1 MKHLFLLLAFLPFFL
16 SAQEDAKYLEGAVP
30 VENGKVVFT
39 KEIQIPS
46 LSQNEVYETALKWA
60 EERFNNEDCRVV
72 YQNRDKGEMAA
83 TGKEYIIFSSTA
95 LSLDRSKMS
104 YQVLIYCQDQL
115 CTIKLTNIRYDYDV
129 AYQREPEK
137 YIAEE
142 WITDENSIRKGKLN
156 RISGKFRRKTID
168 FADELLIFQPAEH
181 EGVFRKGGQPRRFVS
196 DDAQVLPLF
205 LFGEAAFQEQVGKA
219 VDGRHGRLEFV
230 GKVVNEVVLER
241 PNAVELRAHLV
252 EVFEEGSELT
262 AARHF
267 ELMPELPVRDF
278 FERFGKLCRHLI
290 RLVVEVDDD
299 DGDDDRDGRHD
310 GDGRDEGEPV
320 ILVAEKEADDRERHL
335 REHDERHKDEQ
346 EHHEGV
352 TYVLA
357 LDFRRKILLFS
368 VLSLVGGS
376 LFLSVRAHFLITALY
391 PMPRRVTISNSG

>member
-104 YQVLIYCQDQL
+104 YQLLIYCQDQL

-168 FADELLIFQPAEH
+168 FGDELFTGAMNA
-181 EGVFRKGGQPRRFVS
+181 FGQQAMQ
-196 DDAQVLPLF
+196 AQ
-205 LFGEAAFQEQVGKA
+205 A
-219 VDGRHGRLEFV
+219 VT
-230 GKVVNEVVLER
+230 
-241 PNAVELRAHLV
+241 PTP
-252 EVFEEGSELT
+252 S
-262 AARHF
+262 
-267 ELMPELPVRDF
+267 
-278 FERFGKLCRHLI
+278 
-290 RLVVEVDDD
+290 
-299 DGDDDRDGRHD
+299 
-310 GDGRDEGEPV
+310 
-320 ILVAEKEADDRERHL
+320 KEAETAPV
-335 REHDERHKDEQ
+335 KGTKPATQ
-346 EHHEGV
+346 SGAIQNGPEGF
-352 TYVLA
+352 TRMDAGNIPNTL
-357 LDFRRKILLFS
+357 KQLLPDS
-368 VLSLVGGS
+368 DMRIKMADNNLNESK
-376 LFLSVRAHFLITALY
+376 AE
-391 PMPRRVTISNSG
+391 

>member
-168 FADELLIFQPAEH
+168 FADELFTGAMNAFGQQAMQTQAVTPTPSKEAETAPVKETKPAAQSGAIQNGP
-181 EGVFRKGGQPRRFVS
+181 EGFTRMDAGNIPNTLKQLLPDSDMRIKMADNNLNESKAEWKGIS
-196 DDAQVLPLF
+196 T
-205 LFGEAAFQEQVGKA
+205 LFGKEIASSLS
-219 VDGRHGRLEFV
+219 GRQLCFLQGCKRRRNIYHP
-230 GKVVNEVVLER
+230 VL
-241 PNAVELRAHLV
+241 
-252 EVFEEGSELT
+252 
-262 AARHF
+262 
-267 ELMPELPVRDF
+267 
-278 FERFGKLCRHLI
+278 
-290 RLVVEVDDD
+290 
-299 DGDDDRDGRHD
+299 
-310 GDGRDEGEPV
+310 
-320 ILVAEKEADDRERHL
+320 
-335 REHDERHKDEQ
+335 
-346 EHHEGV
+346 
-352 TYVLA
+352 
-357 LDFRRKILLFS
+357 
-368 VLSLVGGS
+368 
-376 LFLSVRAHFLITALY
+376 
-391 PMPRRVTISNSG
+391 

>member
-46 LSQNEVYETALKWA
+46 LSQNEVYETAMKWA

-95 LSLDRSKMS
+95 LSLDRSRMS

-115 CTIKLTNIRYDYDV
+115 CTIKLTNIRYEYDV

-168 FADELLIFQPAEH
+168 FADELFTGAMNVFGQQAMQAQTVAPTSSKETETAPVKETKPAAQTSAIQNAP
-181 EGVFRKGGQPRRFVS
+181 EGFTRMDAGNIPNILKQLLPDSDMRIKMADNNLSESQAEWKGFS
-196 DDAQVLPLF
+196 T
-205 LFGEAAFQEQVGKA
+205 LFGKEIASFSADA
-219 VDGRHGRLEFV
+219 
-230 GKVVNEVVLER
+230 N
-241 PNAVELRAHLV
+241 
-252 EVFEEGSELT
+252 S
-262 AARHF
+262 
-267 ELMPELPVRDF
+267 DF
-278 FERFGKLCRHLI
+278 CKGVK
-290 RLVVEVDDD
+290 
-299 DGDDDRDGRHD
+299 
-310 GDGRDEGEPV
+310 EGEIYTIQFSKKPFSQDAVWMILECKMQGLTPDGNNQTV
-320 ILVAEKEADDRERHL
+320 IGEIVNVWIK
-335 REHDERHKDEQ
+335 
-346 EHHEGV
+346 
-352 TYVLA
+352 
-357 LDFRRKILLFS
+357 
-368 VLSLVGGS
+368 
-376 LFLSVRAHFLITALY
+376 
-391 PMPRRVTISNSG
+391 

>member
-168 FADELLIFQPAEH
+168 FADELFTGAMNAFGQQAMQAQAVTPTPSKEAETAPVKETKPVAQSGAIQNGP
-181 EGVFRKGGQPRRFVS
+181 EGLADNNLNESKAEWKGIS
-196 DDAQVLPLF
+196 T
-205 LFGEAAFQEQVGKA
+205 LFGKEIASFSTDANSAFCKGVKVGEIYTIQFSKKPFSQDA
-219 VDGRHGRLEFV
+219 VWMILECKMQGLTPDGNNQTVIGEI
-230 GKVVNEVVLER
+230 VNVWI
-241 PNAVELRAHLV
+241 
-252 EVFEEGSELT
+252 
-262 AARHF
+262 
-267 ELMPELPVRDF
+267 
-278 FERFGKLCRHLI
+278 K
-290 RLVVEVDDD
+290 
-299 DGDDDRDGRHD
+299 
-310 GDGRDEGEPV
+310 
-320 ILVAEKEADDRERHL
+320 
-335 REHDERHKDEQ
+335 
-346 EHHEGV
+346 
-352 TYVLA
+352 
-357 LDFRRKILLFS
+357 
-368 VLSLVGGS
+368 
-376 LFLSVRAHFLITALY
+376 
-391 PMPRRVTISNSG
+391 

>member
-168 FADELLIFQPAEH
+168 FADELFTGVMNAFGQQAMQTQAVTPTPSKEAETAPVKETKPAAQSGAIQNGP
-181 EGVFRKGGQPRRFVS
+181 EGFTRMDAGNIPNTLKQLLPNSDMRIKMADNNLNESKAEWKGIS
-196 DDAQVLPLF
+196 T
-205 LFGEAAFQEQVGKA
+205 LFGKEIASFSADANSAFCKGVK
-219 VDGRHGRLEFV
+219 
-230 GKVVNEVVLER
+230 
-241 PNAVELRAHLV
+241 
-252 EVFEEGSELT
+252 
-262 AARHF
+262 
-267 ELMPELPVRDF
+267 
-278 FERFGKLCRHLI
+278 
-290 RLVVEVDDD
+290 
-299 DGDDDRDGRHD
+299 
-310 GDGRDEGEPV
+310 EGEIYTIQFSKKPFSQDAVWMILECKMQGLTPDGNNQTV
-320 ILVAEKEADDRERHL
+320 IGEIVNVWIK
-335 REHDERHKDEQ
+335 
-346 EHHEGV
+346 
-352 TYVLA
+352 
-357 LDFRRKILLFS
+357 
-368 VLSLVGGS
+368 
-376 LFLSVRAHFLITALY
+376 
-391 PMPRRVTISNSG
+391 